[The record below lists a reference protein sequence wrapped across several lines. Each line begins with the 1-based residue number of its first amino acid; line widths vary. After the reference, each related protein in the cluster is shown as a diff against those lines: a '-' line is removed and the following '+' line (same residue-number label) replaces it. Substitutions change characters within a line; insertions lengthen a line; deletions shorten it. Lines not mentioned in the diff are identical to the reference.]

1 MLPKFLKKLFTQRK
15 IALFLVFSFLFLVIF
30 PKPLLAYSSGESF
43 GSTFFSFE
51 NAVFR
56 TNEMNLQSF
65 VWETIK
71 ATTISLVEIITVCVT
86 CPRDQGNTSG
96 LIPIITGMI
105 ASIYANPPA
114 SGVEYLAYMGQKADL
129 IPEAYAQG
137 GVGFKEMSPYLPIWA
152 AFRNIAYFLFVIIF
166 VVIGF
171 AIMFRIKISP
181 QAVVTIESALPKL
194 IIALLLITFSY
205 TIVGFLVDIMMVMS
219 NLVIFTF
226 KYNVAGIPPFLLD
239 RLTSTSITDTRQLL
253 QTILAVGI
261 PPILMAFIIFML
273 LGGIGA
279 VLGAATLGIGS
290 FVAIGLGL
298 AALIFAVV
306 FLIAL
311 IRLLW
316 ALIKAYVMVVL
327 GLIFSPFIILV
338 GALPGSNVLSTWFRS
353 LLANLAVLP
362 TILIMTFLSGYLTV
376 TAFWRIPNM
385 GPLVEGYITGTG
397 DPLTQIQGMQNIIAQ
412 PDTASQLSTIF
423 VLFLVSLAILLL
435 TPKAA
440 EIIQSFLSGK
450 PFAYGAA
457 IMEPLQTAWQSPI
470 GGVVKKRLGE
480 TAEQRGPKVG
490 GLRGEFL
497 TGFGQWSREQKW
509 IK

>member
-1 MLPKFLKKLFTQRK
+1 
-15 IALFLVFSFLFLVIF
+15 
-30 PKPLLAYSSGESF
+30 
-43 GSTFFSFE
+43 
-51 NAVFR
+51 
-56 TNEMNLQSF
+56 
-65 VWETIK
+65 
-71 ATTISLVEIITVCVT
+71 
-86 CPRDQGNTSG
+86 
-96 LIPIITGMI
+96 
-105 ASIYANPPA
+105 
-114 SGVEYLAYMGQKADL
+114 
-129 IPEAYAQG
+129 
-137 GVGFKEMSPYLPIWA
+137 
-152 AFRNIAYFLFVIIF
+152 
-166 VVIGF
+166 
-171 AIMFRIKISP
+171 
-181 QAVVTIESALPKL
+181 
-194 IIALLLITFSY
+194 
-205 TIVGFLVDIMMVMS
+205 
-219 NLVIFTF
+219 
-226 KYNVAGIPPFLLD
+226 
-239 RLTSTSITDTRQLL
+239 
-253 QTILAVGI
+253 
-261 PPILMAFIIFML
+261 
-273 LGGIGA
+273 
-279 VLGAATLGIGS
+279 
-290 FVAIGLGL
+290 
-298 AALIFAVV
+298 
-306 FLIAL
+306 
-311 IRLLW
+311 
-316 ALIKAYVMVVL
+316 VMVVL